1 MREDWIDALVR
12 QRQARAQRAREAATR
27 RAEEDQRE
35 HFDQVWSCLGDVCR
49 HAVDRYN
56 AAVGVMHEVQFQA
69 APRGAMLIEKAA
81 YPAGY
86 LFLTADREKR
96 VFRVELRFRCSEAAE
111 EERLTDEGRLV
122 VAGET
127 LAFCWKG
134 QPFGPEELAREL
146 LSALFEHI

>member
-1 MREDWIDALVR
+1 MRKPGKLRAVHLLAGILS
-12 QRQARAQRAREAATR
+12 QAACEPR
-27 RAEEDQRE
+27 
-35 HFDQVWSCLGDVCR
+35 FDQVWSCLGDACR

-69 APRGAMLIEKAA
+69 APRGAMLIAKAA

-111 EERLTDEGRLV
+111 EERLTDEGRFV

-134 QPFGPEELAREL
+134 EPFGPEELAREL